1 MKTGLWNFCQAAP
14 RRKADAPPD
23 IFRGMNG
30 GKIQAAAV
38 RSRKRRGQSPRKVEG
53 RSMLLIF
60 RNDEQGLKTLP
71 EPVNGCWLHAVDPSP
86 SEIAQLTSLG
96 FSGDSIAYALDPDE
110 RPRVEHDGEDW
121 LVLIRI
127 PYFRGEV
134 DDVPYATMPLG
145 VLFTPNHLA
154 TVCQMNN
161 DVLQEF
167 VTGRVRDLST
177 AKHNRFVLRLLL
189 NTAIRYLAYLREIS
203 RVVEA
208 LEDRLQQSIRNREV
222 LELLRYQKSLTY
234 FTTALKANA
243 LMMERLEKS
252 QLFQKYPDD
261 ADLLDDAITETM
273 QAIEMTS
280 IESNILSGMMDAFAS
295 IISNNLNQ
303 VMKLLTSIT
312 IVLSFPALVA
322 ALYGMNVK
330 LPFGGYSWAFLFVLG
345 FSVLLSLGVV
355 YLLKK
360 LDWF

>member
-1 MKTGLWNFCQAAP
+1 
-14 RRKADAPPD
+14 
-23 IFRGMNG
+23 
-30 GKIQAAAV
+30 
-38 RSRKRRGQSPRKVEG
+38 
-53 RSMLLIF
+53 MLFIF
-60 RNDEQGLKTLP
+60 RNDEQGLKQLP
-71 EPVNGCWLHAVDPSP
+71 EPVAGCWLHVVDPTP
-86 SEIAQLTSLG
+86 SEIARLVSLG
-96 FSGDSIAYALDPDE
+96 FTADNIAYALDPDE
-110 RPRVEHDGEDW
+110 RPRADHEGDEW
-121 LVLIRI
+121 MIILRI

-134 DDVPYATMPLG
+134 DDVPYATVPLG
-145 VLFTPNHLA
+145 VLFNPTHLA
-154 TVCQMNN
+154 TVCRVNN

-167 VTGRVRDLST
+167 ATGRARDLST
-177 AKHNRFVLRLLL
+177 SKHNRFVLRLLL
-189 NTAIRYLAYLREIS
+189 QSANRYLAYLREIS

-208 LEDRLQQSIRNREV
+208 LEDRLQQSIRNQEV

-243 LMMERLEKS
+243 LMMERLQKS

-261 ADLLDDAITETM
+261 ADLLEDAITETM

-322 ALYGMNVK
+322 ALYGMNVG
-330 LPFGGYSWAFLFVLG
+330 LPFADLPHAFVIVLG
-345 FSVLLSLGVV
+345 ISFGLALLVV
-355 YLLKK
+355 FILRK

>member
-1 MKTGLWNFCQAAP
+1 
-14 RRKADAPPD
+14 
-23 IFRGMNG
+23 
-30 GKIQAAAV
+30 
-38 RSRKRRGQSPRKVEG
+38 
-53 RSMLLIF
+53 MLFIF

-71 EPVNGCWLHAVDPSP
+71 EPVSGCWLHAIDPSP
-86 SEIAQLTSLG
+86 SEITQLTSLG
-96 FSGDSIAYALDPDE
+96 FSGDNIAYALDPDE
-110 RPRVEHDGEDW
+110 RPRVEHDGDDW
-121 LVLIRI
+121 LVVLRI

-134 DDVPYATMPLG
+134 DDVPYATVPLG
-145 VLFTPNHLA
+145 VLFNPTHIA
-154 TVCQMNN
+154 TVCRMNN

-167 VTGRVRDLST
+167 AGGRVRDLST

-222 LELLRYQKSLTY
+222 MELLRYQKSLTY

-243 LMMERLEKS
+243 LMMERLQKS

-261 ADLLDDAITETM
+261 AELLDDALTETL

-280 IESNILSGMMDAFAS
+280 IESDILSGMMDAFAS

-303 VMKLLTSIT
+303 VIKLLTSIT

-322 ALYGMNVK
+322 GLFGMNVAVP
-330 LPFGGYSWAFLFVLG
+330 LAEHPLAFAIILG
-345 FSVLLSLGVV
+345 VSLMLSLSVV
-355 YLLKK
+355 FILKK
-360 LDWF
+360 MDWF